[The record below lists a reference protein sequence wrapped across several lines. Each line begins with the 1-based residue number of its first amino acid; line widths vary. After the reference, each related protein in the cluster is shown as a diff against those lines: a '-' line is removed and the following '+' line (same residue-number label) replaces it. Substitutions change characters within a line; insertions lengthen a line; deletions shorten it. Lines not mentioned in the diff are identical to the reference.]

1 MINKKMAKLPTLTLL
16 AALSAGCTN
25 VEQVPVSDHLSAEA
39 AHGSIDISAYIGY
52 PRNCDEL
59 DAKFREQ
66 ALFFINDTGA
76 TVEGDTLTL
85 SDEKTLVSMIKSDV
99 VDGVREITLEFS
111 RVNPEEPI
119 PEGAFV
125 GKLILTCIAEE
136 SK

>member
-1 MINKKMAKLPTLTLL
+1 MLKFRTLALIATL
-16 AALSAGCTN
+16 ATGCTN
-25 VEQVPVSDHLSAEA
+25 IEKVPVSDHLSAEA
-39 AHGSIDISAYIGY
+39 AHGSIDISAYVGH
-52 PRNCDEL
+52 PRNCDNL

-66 ALFFINDTGA
+66 ALAFINDTDA

-111 RVNPEEPI
+111 RVNPEDPI

-125 GKLILTCIAEE
+125 GKLVLTCIAEE

>member
-1 MINKKMAKLPTLTLL
+1 MLKFRTLALIATL
-16 AALSAGCTN
+16 ATGCTN
-25 VEQVPVSDHLSAEA
+25 IEKVPVSDHLSAEA
-39 AHGSIDISAYIGY
+39 AHGSIDISAYVGH
-52 PRNCDEL
+52 PRNCDDL

-66 ALFFINDTGA
+66 ALAFINDTDA

-85 SDEKTLVSMIKSDV
+85 ADEKTLVSMIKSDV

-125 GKLILTCIAEE
+125 GKLVLTCIAEE

>member
-1 MINKKMAKLPTLTLL
+1 MLKFRTLALIATL
-16 AALSAGCTN
+16 ATGCTN
-25 VEQVPVSDHLSAEA
+25 IEKVPVSDHLSAEA
-39 AHGSIDISAYIGY
+39 AHGSIDISAYVGH

-66 ALFFINDTGA
+66 ALAFINDTDA

>member
-1 MINKKMAKLPTLTLL
+1 MSKLPTLTLL

-39 AHGSIDISAYIGY
+39 AHGSIDISAYVGH
-52 PRNCDEL
+52 PRNCDDL

-66 ALFFINDTGA
+66 ALAFINDTDA

-85 SDEKTLVSMIKSDV
+85 ADEKTLVSMIKSDV

-125 GKLILTCIAEE
+125 GKLVLTCIAEE

>member
-1 MINKKMAKLPTLTLL
+1 MLKFRTLALIATL
-16 AALSAGCTN
+16 ATGCTN
-25 VEQVPVSDHLSAEA
+25 IEKVPVSDHLSAEA
-39 AHGSIDISAYIGY
+39 AHGSIDISAYVGH

-66 ALFFINDTGA
+66 ALAFINDTDA

-85 SDEKTLVSMIKSDV
+85 ADEKTLVSMIKSDV

-125 GKLILTCIAEE
+125 GKLVLTCIAEE